1 MVFVSSIL
9 TIIAGVF
16 FIWLGSFQL
25 ITAMVPKEVGI
36 QFAEKHGAWIRE
48 NVFNLPP
55 VKSKGDTP

>member
-25 ITAMVPKEVGI
+25 ITAMVPKEVAI
-36 QFAEKHGAWIRE
+36 QFAEKHGAWMRE
-48 NVFNLPP
+48 HVFKLPP
-55 VKSKGDTP
+55 AKEKTK